1 MKKIYIVPFIKE
13 HIITSERFICTG
25 SKGPQVVDDG
35 YASVHDDDD
44 DEGDG
49 LAKEDISDFEWNW

>member
-35 YASVHDDDD
+35 YASDEHDD